1 MAESKPTKK
10 QKIFRFLAISSVIIS
25 LVLSSMALYYTSD
38 IDDLESG
45 IDGETTL
52 SKTGS
57 LYGTHGCE
65 NGGFSI
71 QSGID
76 IDRNGNLDG
85 SEVIDIKNI
94 CHGTEGPPGPMGNRG
109 YWGYNGTNG
118 TNGINGTD
126 GKVGVSSFI
135 GSFTGVYGPCQDAV
149 VIEMGNNSTSGEVES
164 SIKICFEELES
175 GRLTDIHPNSGNSF
189 STGCNGGHAI
199 SDLFVFAAARDGNC
213 LLYKIQDG
221 DLQQLSANI
230 DFAPGSIL
238 GFTTLEDRIWFDAN
252 DGSGTQLWSTN
263 GFTLWKE
270 TNLSVQ
276 IQQGNR
282 LIELEDRLVLQY
294 GNGLMLFGESDSQI
308 QGTYSN
314 LTTANDVLI
323 YSTGASISLNG
334 TILNAELNSE
344 VVFFDDYY
352 WFIATS
358 DGDGPQLHRSDSSTL
373 EKMTTTL
380 HTTAG
385 QNVNPTVVGNSI
397 VFDSNG
403 LFSFNTASMILSEM
417 NTSITNVNPH
427 YVANGDELFFQ
438 CGIPSLGYELCLTDG
453 DDAWL
458 HSDYAIG
465 MDSSSPEHLTLVGD
479 RLVAI
484 FHHPTE
490 GGQLVEI
497 NEEGTNLLWDFH
509 NGNFDAGTQGEI
521 WFDSQM
527 IYFIGDDPIVGLE
540 MYGWSYGELIDE
552 WVVIH

>member
-1 MAESKPTKK
+1 
-10 QKIFRFLAISSVIIS
+10 
-25 LVLSSMALYYTSD
+25 
-38 IDDLESG
+38 
-45 IDGETTL
+45 
-52 SKTGS
+52 
-57 LYGTHGCE
+57 
-65 NGGFSI
+65 
-71 QSGID
+71 
-76 IDRNGNLDG
+76 
-85 SEVIDIKNI
+85 
-94 CHGTEGPPGPMGNRG
+94 
-109 YWGYNGTNG
+109 
-118 TNGINGTD
+118 
-126 GKVGVSSFI
+126 
-135 GSFTGVYGPCQDAV
+135 
-149 VIEMGNNSTSGEVES
+149 
-164 SIKICFEELES
+164 
-175 GRLTDIHPNSGNSF
+175 
-189 STGCNGGHAI
+189 
-199 SDLFVFAAARDGNC
+199 
-213 LLYKIQDG
+213 
-221 DLQQLSANI
+221 
-230 DFAPGSIL
+230 
-238 GFTTLEDRIWFDAN
+238 
-252 DGSGTQLWSTN
+252 
-263 GFTLWKE
+263 
-270 TNLSVQ
+270 
-276 IQQGNR
+276 
-282 LIELEDRLVLQY
+282 
-294 GNGLMLFGESDSQI
+294 
-308 QGTYSN
+308 
-314 LTTANDVLI
+314 
-323 YSTGASISLNG
+323 
-334 TILNAELNSE
+334 
-344 VVFFDDYY
+344 
-352 WFIATS
+352 
-358 DGDGPQLHRSDSSTL
+358 
-373 EKMTTTL
+373 MTTTL